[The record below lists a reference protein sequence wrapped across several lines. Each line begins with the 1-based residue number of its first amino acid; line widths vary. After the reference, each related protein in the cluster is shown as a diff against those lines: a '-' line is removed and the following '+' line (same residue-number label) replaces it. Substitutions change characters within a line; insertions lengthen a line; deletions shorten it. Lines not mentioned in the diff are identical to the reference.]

1 MEKLLQLLMITGGL
15 GLSGL
20 LTLPLFPYS
29 KQENYSLALQNTRPH
44 QREQDR
50 IACRPERMQNLE
62 CKSGMDC
69 TVHEDIKVGADYDAK
84 NHGKRSC

>member
-20 LTLPLFPYS
+20 LTLPLFPYG

-44 QREQDR
+44 QRDQNH
-50 IACRPERMQNLE
+50 ISCSPEHMQSLE
-62 CKSGMDC
+62 CKPGMDC
-69 TVHEDIKVGADYDAK
+69 IAHEQMKIGADYDR

>member
-20 LTLPLFPYS
+20 LTLPLFPYG

-44 QREQDR
+44 QREQGR
-50 IACRPERMQNLE
+50 IACHSERMQNLE
-62 CKSGMDC
+62 CRSGMDC
-69 TVHEDIKVGADYDAK
+69 TVHEEIKVGADYDAK
-84 NHGKRSC
+84 NQGRYRC